1 MESYILYII
10 MGIIGFFIAFLVLR
24 IILQMIFIK
33 QCPQCNKTVSLAKSH
48 ICPRCGYDFHANRDP
63 KFRLTVTFL
72 VIAILGIGAFDVYSF
87 IQKSEAYEMA
97 NPYINVGSI
106 TRDDSEITSTEEAT
120 EQPATEQQVT
130 EQAVPEQPAAEQPEA
145 EQPAAEAEPNP
156 M

>member
-1 MESYILYII
+1 
-10 MGIIGFFIAFLVLR
+10 MGIIGFFIAFLLLR

-33 QCPQCNKTVSLAKSH
+33 QSPHCNKTVSLAKSH

-63 KFRLTVTFL
+63 KFRLTVTFF

-106 TRDDSEITSTEEAT
+106 TRDDSEIISTEEAT

>member
-1 MESYILYII
+1 MDFNKNAVLEQSKKYNSFYLYDEKTILERAKRLKN
-10 MGIIGFFIAFLVLR
+10 AF
-24 IILQMIFIK
+24 
-33 QCPQCNKTVSLAKSH
+33 
-48 ICPRCGYDFHANRDP
+48 D
-63 KFRLTVTFL
+63 
-72 VIAILGIGAFDVYSF
+72 GIGLLYS
-87 IQKSEAYEMA
+87 IKT

-106 TRDDSEITSTEEAT
+106 TRDDSEIISTEEAT